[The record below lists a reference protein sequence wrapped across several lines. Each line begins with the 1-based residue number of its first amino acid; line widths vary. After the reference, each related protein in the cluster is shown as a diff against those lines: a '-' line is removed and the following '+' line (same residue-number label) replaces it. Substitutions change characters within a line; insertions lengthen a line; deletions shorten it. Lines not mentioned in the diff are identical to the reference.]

1 MRKFL
6 TCLIILFIF
15 LGFSQK
21 AKAIEEQKGYV
32 GMNMYKF
39 NQPKVLKEVV
49 IFNVFPN
56 SPAWNAGVKIGD
68 RVLKVN
74 NIDVTNHS
82 VEEIQK
88 LVIGKPNED
97 VNITFKTREGIKEYK
112 MKRAPL
118 NLTNAAPY
126 PRWVDYCGDKSSNHE
141 ACFIHANESINKINQ
156 DRKTQKII
164 RKGIN
169 IAYKRYEFEDNLN
182 LCSKSSDP
190 AMCYLQL
197 KQNIINNAQAEQM
210 RRIQVIQ
217 AVNQINNGF
226 ELQNINKNLNN
237 INNSLW
243 RLKY

>member
-97 VNITFKTREGIKEYK
+97 
-112 MKRAPL
+112 
-118 NLTNAAPY
+118 
-126 PRWVDYCGDKSSNHE
+126 
-141 ACFIHANESINKINQ
+141 
-156 DRKTQKII
+156 
-164 RKGIN
+164 
-169 IAYKRYEFEDNLN
+169 
-182 LCSKSSDP
+182 
-190 AMCYLQL
+190 
-197 KQNIINNAQAEQM
+197 
-210 RRIQVIQ
+210 
-217 AVNQINNGF
+217 
-226 ELQNINKNLNN
+226 
-237 INNSLW
+237 
-243 RLKY
+243 